1 MPLQLSSRYI
11 RFGDFE
17 VDQQRYHVT
26 REDGSRLKLSGKA
39 YQALIALI
47 EKRGEVLSREEVR
60 QRLWPVESR
69 LVNYDANVNC
79 TIKKLRQVLGD
90 EPEHPFYIETVL
102 RQGYRLVVPIEL
114 ADHPVVA
121 PNVSPGCDLNFDRTS
136 NAKDGAAPKAGLWI
150 TLGIVA
156 LMLCSMLL
164 GAGITRLWLGHFAQ
178 GSK

>member
-79 TIKKLRQVLGD
+79 TIKQLRQVLGD

-102 RQGYRLVVPIEL
+102 RQGYRLLVPIEL
-114 ADHPVVA
+114 ADHPV
-121 PNVSPGCDLNFDRTS
+121 NFDRTS